1 MLKIDGVI
9 DKRTVVDIDNG
20 YIRAVAVVI
29 NDDKTYSYITYMDDD
44 DMRTWNNEAEIDAT
58 PEEIEAYRKYK
69 NDFRFGD
76 KIKIISGRKMK
87 DEIKK
92 LIWDTIKETVQ
103 NEVIKCLLDENRL
116 KHLIEKELI
125 RQLKIQDSDRKLYL
139 RSTLDAIYNKI
150 DETIHKEVTKRLI
163 IELRDENEID

>member
-1 MLKIDGVI
+1 MNREIK
-9 DKRTVVDIDNG
+9 N
-20 YIRAVAVVI
+20 YIH
-29 NDDKTYSYITYMDDD
+29 NDL
-44 DMRTWNNEAEIDAT
+44 
-58 PEEIEAYRKYK
+58 
-69 NDFRFGD
+69 G
-76 KIKIISGRKMK
+76 ISK

-125 RQLKIQDSDRKLYL
+125 RQLKIQDSDRKPYL
-139 RSTLDAIYNKI
+139 RSALDAIYNKI

>member
-1 MLKIDGVI
+1 M
-9 DKRTVVDIDNG
+9 
-20 YIRAVAVVI
+20 
-29 NDDKTYSYITYMDDD
+29 
-44 DMRTWNNEAEIDAT
+44 
-58 PEEIEAYRKYK
+58 
-69 NDFRFGD
+69 
-76 KIKIISGRKMK
+76 
-87 DEIKK
+87 
-92 LIWDTIKETVQ
+92 
-103 NEVIKCLLDENRL
+103 IKCLLDENRL

>member
-1 MLKIDGVI
+1 MLKTDGVI

-20 YIRAVAVVI
+20 YIRAAAVVI

-87 DEIKK
+87 GEIK
-92 LIWDTIKETVQ
+92 TVESRYTYNVGALYQ
-103 NEVIKCLLDENRL
+103 HGNIEYLKFTDGTSVQAKHCVIL
-116 KHLIEKELI
+116 
-125 RQLKIQDSDRKLYL
+125 
-139 RSTLDAIYNKI
+139 
-150 DETIHKEVTKRLI
+150 
-163 IELRDENEID
+163 

>member
-1 MLKIDGVI
+1 MNREIK
-9 DKRTVVDIDNG
+9 N
-20 YIRAVAVVI
+20 YIH
-29 NDDKTYSYITYMDDD
+29 NDL
-44 DMRTWNNEAEIDAT
+44 
-58 PEEIEAYRKYK
+58 
-69 NDFRFGD
+69 G
-76 KIKIISGRKMK
+76 ISK